1 MTKERRQDVVLGA
14 LIFSIALHVGLMI
27 YMRPQIMAHVTP
39 GVATPRARGPMT
51 VSDAVEAPEPVALAV
66 VEDVEAVRES
76 PAAEVTEVA
85 PGALAL
91 ADLDP
96 ADVQAPAPIEPDLSD
111 IPKPEIEIA
120 PFLSEKIHVE
130 GVTSAFSTP
139 IAETS
144 GFSAPRAAAAPVT
157 DPGPIAPEVELPM
170 FTAPTIRPA
179 VVEELPVALPEEAKP
194 ARTAAAGGGDR
205 PFTSGDDVL
214 PSVDEKV
221 VEAEKT
227 AVRDLLNVKDA
238 EEIAKVV
245 AVQTASAQAGDW
257 LYFRVRFS
265 PEAELEVVPKDIVL
279 LMDASGSIGKDRITS
294 IRNATQKILRSCTN
308 SGDRF
313 NLVAFRNKF
322 SYAFKSWQECDRDS
336 FARADRWLEK
346 LVAHGR
352 TDVFSVVRSVLTLP
366 RDPARPLIALVVTDG
381 DANAGVSETSEI
393 LSRFTH
399 LNDGLISVYMYGV
412 KGTANRELIDVLTH
426 GNRGESFIFEGERW
440 AAGEGIEGLSERFRD
455 PVLTDLR
462 VVFATGVEAE
472 AYPRLLKNL
481 YRGETVEIVG
491 RVPKGTPEVAFS
503 IRGLNGVKPYESF
516 FRINLAKAG
525 FDETLPARWRDE
537 CVIDEKL
544 REPRGRL

>member
-1 MTKERRQDVVLGA
+1 MTKERRQDVVWGA

-27 YMRPQIMAHVTP
+27 YMRPQIMAHVTS
-39 GVATPRARGPMT
+39 GVATQRSRGPMT
-51 VSDAVEAPEPVALAV
+51 VTDAVEAPEPIALSV
-66 VEDVEAVRES
+66 VTDVEAVRES
-76 PAAEVTEVA
+76 PVAEVDEIV

-96 ADVQAPAPIEPDLSD
+96 ADVQAPAPVEPDVSE

-139 IAETS
+139 IAEAS
-144 GFSAPRAAAAPVT
+144 GFSAPRVVAAPAPDT
-157 DPGPIAPEVELPM
+157 GPIAPDVELPM
-170 FTAPTIRPA
+170 FTAPTLAPVA
-179 VVEELPVALPEEAKP
+179 VAELPVALPEEEKP
-194 ARTAAAGGGDR
+194 ARTAAAGGEGAS
-205 PFTSGDDVL
+205 FTPGDDVL
-214 PSVDEKV
+214 PTVDEKV

-227 AVRDLLNVKDA
+227 AVRDLLDVKGA
-238 EEIAKVV
+238 EEISKVV
-245 AVQTASAQAGDW
+245 SIESASAQAGDW

-336 FARADRWLEK
+336 FDRADRWLEK

-366 RDPARPLIALVVTDG
+366 RDPSRPLIALVVTDG
-381 DANAGVSETSEI
+381 DANAGVSETSQI

-462 VVFATGVEAE
+462 VVFASGIAAE
-472 AYPRLLKNL
+472 TYPRLLKNL
-481 YRGETVEIVG
+481 YRGETVDFVG
-491 RVPKGTPEVAFS
+491 RVPKGTTEIAFS
-503 IRGLNGVKPYESF
+503 IKGLNGTKPYESF
-516 FRINLAKAG
+516 FRINLAKTG
-525 FDETLPARWRDE
+525 FDETLPAHWRTE
-537 CVIDEKL
+537 RTIDEKL
-544 REPRGRL
+544 Q

>member
-1 MTKERRQDVVLGA
+1 MTKERRQDVVWGA
-14 LIFSIALHVGLMI
+14 LIFSVALHVGLMI
-27 YMRPQIMAHVTP
+27 YMRPQIMAHVTS
-39 GVATPRARGPMT
+39 GAATPRARGPMT
-51 VSDAVEAPEPVALAV
+51 VTDAVEAPEPVALSV
-66 VEDVEAVRES
+66 VADVEAVRES
-76 PAAEVTEVA
+76 PAAEVEEIA

-96 ADVQAPAPIEPDLSD
+96 ADVQAPAPIEPDVAE

-130 GVTSAFSTP
+130 GVTSSFATP
-139 IAETS
+139 IAEAS
-144 GFSAPRAAAAPVT
+144 GFAVPRAVAAPAPDT
-157 DPGPIAPEVELPM
+157 GPIAPDVELPM
-170 FTAPTIRPA
+170 FTAPTLAPLA
-179 VVEELPVALPEEAKP
+179 VAELPVALPEEEKP
-194 ARTAAAGGGDR
+194 ARTAAAGGEGA
-205 PFTSGDDVL
+205 PFLPGDDVL
-214 PSVDEKV
+214 PTVDEKV

-227 AVRDLLNVKDA
+227 AVRDLLDVKGA
-238 EEIAKVV
+238 EEISKVV
-245 AVQTASAQAGDW
+245 AVASASAQAGDW

-294 IRNATQKILRSCTN
+294 IRKATQKILRSCTN

-322 SYAFKSWQECDRDS
+322 SYAFPSWQVCDRDS
-336 FARADRWLEK
+336 FDRADRWLEK

-366 RDPARPLIALVVTDG
+366 RDPSRPLIALVVTDG
-381 DANAGVSETSEI
+381 DANAGVSETSQI

-462 VVFATGVEAE
+462 VVFASGIEAE
-472 AYPRLLKNL
+472 TYPRLLKNL
-481 YRGETVEIVG
+481 YKGETVDFVG
-491 RVPKGTPEVAFS
+491 RVPKGTTEIAFS
-503 IRGLNGVKPYESF
+503 VKGLNGTKPYESF
-516 FRINLAKAG
+516 FRINLAKTG
-525 FDETLPARWRDE
+525 FDETLPAHWRSE
-537 CVIDEKL
+537 RTIDEKL
-544 REPRGRL
+544 H